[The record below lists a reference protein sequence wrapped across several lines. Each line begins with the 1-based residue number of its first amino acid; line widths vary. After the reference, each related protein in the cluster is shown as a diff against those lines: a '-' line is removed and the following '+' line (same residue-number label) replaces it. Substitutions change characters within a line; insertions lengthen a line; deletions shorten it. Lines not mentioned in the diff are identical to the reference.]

1 MRRDMQF
8 WRFES
13 KYFTLTCITYYV
25 LSIMYIDMKNR
36 KTIRGFTLIELLVS
50 ISIVAVLTALLTVNF
65 IGARQRGRDGQR
77 KANLYQLQSSL
88 ELYRADNGVYPPD
101 SVLAACGVP
110 LTSAGG
116 TVYMQEIPCDPSST
130 GGPFTYT
137 AAPANCD
144 NVSTSCLTYTL
155 LGCLENPEDSEE
167 DDPKNVIC
175 TDASFTLTNP

>member
-1 MRRDMQF
+1 
-8 WRFES
+8 
-13 KYFTLTCITYYV
+13 
-25 LSIMYIDMKNR
+25 MKNK

-88 ELYRADNGVYPPD
+88 ELYRADNGKYPPD
-101 SVLAACGVP
+101 SALAACGIP

-116 TVYMQEIPCDPSST
+116 TVYMQEIPCDPSSA
-130 GGPFTYT
+130 GGPFGYT
-137 AAPANCD
+137 AAPASCD
-144 NVSTSCLTYTL
+144 NVSVSCLTYTL
-155 LGCLENPEDSEE
+155 FGCLENPEDSEK
-167 DDPKNVIC
+167 DNPKNANC